1 MAKIEVNDEIGKRY
15 GKLIIVSFT
24 GRCKHSTIKVSA
36 KCDCGV
42 EKIYF
47 LNNLRRKDH
56 TTSCGCE
63 KIRTAGDGARTHG
76 MGNKKTPLYAIWN
89 KMKNR
94 CYSASTSDYKNYG
107 GRGVKVCDEWRND
120 FKAYYDWCIENGWQ
134 KGLQIDKDKVGD
146 SLLYSPRTC
155 SILTVK
161 ENQNNRSN
169 NIVVEYRG
177 ETMTLKA
184 VAEKYD
190 IKYLLL
196 WRRFVKLKWDI
207 HKAVTQ
213 PIRIIK
219 PY

>member
-1 MAKIEVNDEIGKRY
+1 MAKIDVNNEIGKRY
-15 GKLIIVSFT
+15 SKLVIISFA
-24 GRCKHSTIKVSA
+24 GRCRNSTIKVLA
-36 KCDCGV
+36 KCDCGA

-47 LNNLRRKDH
+47 LNNLRRKNH

-63 KIRTAGDGARTHG
+63 KIRTAGDGARKHG
-76 MGNKKTPLYAIWN
+76 MGNKRNPLYLIWSG
-89 KMKNR
+89 MKNR
-94 CYSASTSDYKNYG
+94 CYNKNAPDYNNYG
-107 GRGVKVCDEWRND
+107 GRGVKICDEWVSD

-134 KGLQIDKDKVGD
+134 KGLQIDKDKIGD
-146 SLLYSPRTC
+146 GLLYSPKTC
-155 SILTVK
+155 TILTSK

-169 NIVVEYRG
+169 NIVVDYQG

-184 VAEKYD
+184 ISEKYD